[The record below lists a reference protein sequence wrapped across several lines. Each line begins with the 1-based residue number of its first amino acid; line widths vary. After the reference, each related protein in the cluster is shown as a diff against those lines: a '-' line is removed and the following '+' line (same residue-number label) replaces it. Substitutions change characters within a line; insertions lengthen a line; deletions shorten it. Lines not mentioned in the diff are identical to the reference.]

1 MFHDEE
7 EKIYKLKENYDSI
20 EIPQNLDDFII
31 KGIKK
36 GQMSEKNVKIR
47 RMISLA
53 ASLLIIIFITSIVIS
68 PAFADFASRIP
79 GIGYFIDFFSHDKG
93 IQAALENDFIQ
104 AVNISDEHEG
114 TKLTVEGVVIDES
127 RMIVFYN
134 IQSQEENVDIYLHEI
149 EFLNGEGEHLR
160 AGFVYSPPI
169 FEQENKS
176 FNGTIDISFN
186 EETKITN
193 NLTMICN
200 LAINEKNKEI
210 SRVERNLNDI
220 DSYFSSVEK
229 PLWDREISGVFK
241 INFNVDTEKY
251 KDLKEVYDLKKE
263 VWVEDQKFI
272 IQRVSIYPTRTEI
285 DISYDEN
292 NTMKI
297 YGFEDLRIVDKSG
310 NEFSSI
316 TNGITAS
323 HIDEDTIRLYLQSNF
338 FIHPRELYLEG
349 STLRALDKS
358 KNKIVID
365 LEDQIII
372 EQPDGRFQLSNLV
385 ENNIDNTIGIEVKYE
400 YEVSIDQMN
409 RFIGVELSH
418 TFTDERSVE
427 YTPLNSGSSATSYEG
442 KHIYT
447 IYNRFDMTEGL
458 GRYITFKLTNYPN
471 IINDPFKIKIK

>member
-7 EKIYKLKENYDSI
+7 KKLYKLKENYDNI

-36 GQMSEKNVKIR
+36 GQFSENNVKTR
-47 RMISLA
+47 KMISLA

-79 GIGYFIDFFSHDKG
+79 GIGYFMNFFNYDKG

-104 AVNISDEHEG
+104 VINVSDEHDG

-134 IQSQEENVDIYLHEI
+134 IQTQEENADIYLHEI
-149 EFLNGEGEHLR
+149 EFLNGSGEHLR

-176 FNGTIDISFN
+176 FKGTIDISFN

-200 LAINEKNKEI
+200 LVINEKNKEM
-210 SRVERNLNDI
+210 VERNINDI
-220 DSYFSSVEK
+220 DSYFSSVHK
-229 PLWDREISGVFK
+229 PLWDREVNGLFK

-251 KDLKEVYDLKKE
+251 ENLKEVYELKKE
-263 VWVEDQKFI
+263 VWVEGQKFI
-272 IQRVSIYPTRTEI
+272 VQRVSIYPSRTEI
-285 DISYDEN
+285 GISYDEK

-323 HIDEDTIRLYLQSNF
+323 YIGEDGIRLYLQSNF
-338 FIHPRELYLEG
+338 FKHPKELYLEG

-358 KNKIVID
+358 KNKVVID

-372 EQPDGRFQLSNLV
+372 EQPDGRFELSNLV
-385 ENNIDNTIGIEVKYE
+385 ENIIDNTIGIEVKYE
-400 YEVSIDQMN
+400 YEVPVDQMN

-418 TFTDERSVE
+418 TFTDERGVE
-427 YTPLNSGSSATSYEG
+427 YTPRNSGSSATSTEG

-447 IYNRFDMTEGL
+447 IYNRFDRVEGL
-458 GRYITFKLTNYPN
+458 GRKITFKLTNYPKT
-471 IINDPFKIKIK
+471 IKAPFRIKIK